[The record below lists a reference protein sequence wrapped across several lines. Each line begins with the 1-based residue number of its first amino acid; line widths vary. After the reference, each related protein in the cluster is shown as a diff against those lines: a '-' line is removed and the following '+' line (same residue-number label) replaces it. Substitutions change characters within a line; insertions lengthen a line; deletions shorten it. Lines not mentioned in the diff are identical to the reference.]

1 MYLPHIKNPITNQW
15 TIVEMFTRSNKQTFQ
30 ISKYEI
36 SLWMWVQ
43 QSTHIKCS
51 GINQVDGQKSLYIQD
66 IFMLLH
72 IFLMQLDGMYLGAYL
87 MKCYISV
94 GCVNVIYKHGFVQ
107 KVLQSL
113 LDITWRIWQSNSET
127 ISTELPEVRI
137 THYE

>member
-1 MYLPHIKNPITNQW
+1 
-15 TIVEMFTRSNKQTFQ
+15 
-30 ISKYEI
+30 
-36 SLWMWVQ
+36 
-43 QSTHIKCS
+43 
-51 GINQVDGQKSLYIQD
+51 
-66 IFMLLH
+66 MLLH
-72 IFLMQLDGMYLGAYL
+72 IFLMQLDGMYLGADL

-137 THYE
+137 THSE